1 MSWSKIKNIMIII
14 LVIINVFL
22 IGDIALTEIS
32 SNALPNESG
41 KDFVGIL
48 KKKNITVDEKIVPK
62 AYEKRETFSVS
73 MYSPD
78 ELATAFLGERASF
91 KTEGNAAVATVG
103 DKKLTIEG
111 NYITFTA
118 QGERTSATSS
128 AVWKALKK
136 CGLDVDCAVYDEKEC
151 IVKRVFSG
159 IEVDGVSLKVYLSK
173 DGDILY
179 AEGKWPK
186 IEPESENSR
195 ASIIS
200 AVMNIKNQLPE
211 NAHISDAEKIYVF
224 EYVNNTPKIKNGWR
238 ISANGK
244 SYVVS
249 E

>member
-22 IGDIALTEIS
+22 ICDIILTSLS
-32 SNALPNESG
+32 SNALPDKTAN
-41 KDFVGIL
+41 DFVGIL

-62 AYEKRETFSVS
+62 AYEKRETFTVT

-78 ELATAFLGERASF
+78 EFSTAFLGERVSF
-91 KTEGNAAVATVG
+91 KTVGNTAVAENDNG
-103 DKKLTIEG
+103 KLTIEG
-111 NYITFTA
+111 NFITFKA
-118 QGERTSATSS
+118 EGEKASASPTDILK
-128 AVWKALKK
+128 AVKK
-136 CGLDVDCAVYDEKEC
+136 CGLDVSHTVYDEADGTL
-151 IVKRVFSG
+151 KRVFSG
-159 IEVDGVSLKVYLSK
+159 IEVDGIYLKVTLSQ
-173 DGDILY
+173 DGKILY

-186 IEPESENSR
+186 IEVESENDR

-200 AVMNIKNQLPE
+200 AVMNIKNRLPE

-224 EYVNNTPKIKNGWR
+224 EYVNNTPNIKNGWR

-244 SYVVS
+244 SYIVN